1 MSMGKII
8 QFPTDRIRT
17 TVPHIAEWRKFDGK
31 EVTVKVAPISETTVS
46 DPMVGV
52 KVFFT
57 GDMYNSKGYG
67 KIAEVNASAWGT
79 SYHVI
84 MDEGEDFWLASTAL
98 VEAYEGMGNNIIVRK
113 AVYEGYRAY
122 QAAPKPKREPLPD
135 ITRDEA
141 IKQIREGLKR
151 RTGRSWSVTG
161 GKGTAWGWIR
171 IDELPR
177 NGSLT
182 DKTRKVLAK
191 ALGLESV
198 GLGGE
203 SIPASSDYWW
213 EFIDRA
219 NGRTPRVYGRPYW
232 D

>member
-1 MSMGKII
+1 MGKVI
-8 QFPTDRIRT
+8 QFPMDRVRA
-17 TVPHIAEWRKFDGK
+17 TVPHIAEWRKVDGK
-31 EVTVKVAPISETTVS
+31 EATVKVAPISETTVS

-52 KVFFT
+52 EIFFT
-57 GDMYNSKGYG
+57 GDMFNSKGYG
-67 KIAEVNASAWGT
+67 KIAEVNTSTWGT
-79 SYHVI
+79 SYHVV
-84 MDEGEDFWLASTAL
+84 MDEGEEFWLESSAL
-98 VEAYEGMGNNIIVRK
+98 VEAYEGIGNNIIVRK
-113 AVYEGYRAY
+113 TVYEGYKAY
-122 QAAPKPKREPLPD
+122 QTAPKPKREPLPN

-141 IKQIREGLKR
+141 IKQIREGLKK

-182 DKTRKVLAK
+182 DKTMKILAK
-191 ALGLESV
+191 ALGLDSV
-198 GLGGE
+198 HHQGV

-213 EFIDRA
+213 EYIDRA
-219 NGRTPRVYGRPYW
+219 TGRKPRVIGEPYW